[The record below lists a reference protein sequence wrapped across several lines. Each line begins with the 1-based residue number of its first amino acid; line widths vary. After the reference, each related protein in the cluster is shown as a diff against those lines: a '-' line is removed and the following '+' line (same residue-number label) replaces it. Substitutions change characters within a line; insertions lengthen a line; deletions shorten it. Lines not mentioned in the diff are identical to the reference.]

1 MQVLCLYSGENIPVP
16 KIHLTFQKSYYS
28 YTVGEGDNMVVSSKK
43 WKLCLNKGIRE
54 DYNFLQVK
62 CKPVATQTKR
72 V

>member
-1 MQVLCLYSGENIPVP
+1 MPVYWRKYTSSQNSP
-16 KIHLTFQKSYYS
+16 NLPKSYYS
-28 YTVGEGDNMVVSSKK
+28 YTVEEGDNMVVSSKK

-54 DYNFLQVK
+54 DYNFLQIK